1 MKKSKLIEMLN
12 AVPGDPDIKLW
23 NGMVG
28 DWMEIDPKL
37 VPQDLVKETLEHWL
51 EMCRL
56 EECIDREDWKYQMP
70 AEEVARLTANY
81 PKLHKWEMNPYVSM
95 EDVKKKNYK
104 LKKIMILQAKV
115 KGEKT
120 FDRFGDI
127 TY

>member
-1 MKKSKLIEMLN
+1 
-12 AVPGDPDIKLW
+12 
-23 NGMVG
+23 
-28 DWMEIDPKL
+28 
-37 VPQDLVKETLEHWL
+37 
-51 EMCRL
+51 
-56 EECIDREDWKYQMP
+56 
-70 AEEVARLTANY
+70 
-81 PKLHKWEMNPYVSM
+81 M

>member
-1 MKKSKLIEMLN
+1 
-12 AVPGDPDIKLW
+12 
-23 NGMVG
+23 
-28 DWMEIDPKL
+28 MEIDPKL